1 MSLHEQQTWTIASLS
16 TTNTYTFFKSP
27 VNGRVWDLKM
37 NWIINMF
44 DLLSC
49 YFNIISLLNWV
60 IVCIRLR
67 LSIKHVKL
75 DEMKNNSKTNPSSYQ
90 NTLCCSYQKQQNHS
104 NRSLNRQSIVIL
116 CISAS
121 FCVFL
126 CNCKRCKFTKKMI
139 GGALWVHKQCIDE
152 ISNNY
157 SGFTLWLTSKDKLS
171 VTIP

>member
-1 MSLHEQQTWTIASLS
+1 MNRTIVSWGSNPASVRLE
-16 TTNTYTFFKSP
+16 NER
-27 VNGRVWDLKM
+27 N
-37 NWIINMF
+37 NNMF
-44 DLLSC
+44 GLLSC

-104 NRSLNRQSIVIL
+104 NRSLNRQSIVFL

-121 FCVFL
+121 FYVFL
-126 CNCKRCKFTKKMI
+126 CNCKRCKFTKKLI
-139 GGALWVHKQCIDE
+139 GDALWVHKQCIDA
-152 ISNNY
+152 
-157 SGFTLWLTSKDKLS
+157 DKQQLHWFYI
-171 VTIP
+171 VIDK